1 MEKSSI
7 SVFYSYSH
15 KDEKLRDD
23 LEAHLSPLLRKGLI
37 SNWHDRCISA
47 GQEWVTEIDDNIR
60 SADIILLLV
69 SSDFIASEY
78 CYGKELLIA
87 IDNHE
92 ANQSIVIP
100 IILRPTDWEGTPFAK
115 LQALPA
121 DAKPVTSWSSQD
133 DAWLNVVK
141 GIKKTIIQRL
151 ELKSRI
157 KESTGLR
164 SMNDLLERFVDKL
177 ELHSN
182 EENVTSGL
190 ETGIVDLDLLVD
202 GLHSS
207 QLITIAARPNMGKG
221 DLALN
226 IATHAALSNKLPVAY
241 FTMTMTAEQ
250 LTQRLVSSLSSID
263 SNSLSRAKLDDDQWA
278 RTSAS
283 IGLLLESPLYIDESI
298 FSTVEELRKKCIEL
312 YSNHKLEL
320 IVIDSIQHLTP
331 LINLKDNVSISIPKQ
346 LKSLARELSIPILI
360 TCSVPIEVEKRTCK
374 RPILSDL
381 SDFCELEEFSDT
393 ILFIYREE
401 VYNEFTGNAGEA
413 ELLIAKEM
421 FNKLGR
427 VRVNYTENNY
437 NFRSYAKF
445 NIE

>member
-15 KDEKLRDD
+15 KDEKLRDS

-115 LQALPA
+115 LQALPT

-141 GIKKTIIQRL
+141 GIKKTITQRL
-151 ELKSRI
+151 ELKSRS
-157 KESTGLR
+157 KKSTGLR
-164 SMNDLLERFVDKL
+164 SMNDLIERFVDKL
-177 ELHSN
+177 ELHSIST
-182 EENVTSGL
+182 NVTSGL
-190 ETGIVDLDLLVD
+190 ETGLADLDVLID

-207 QLITIAARPNMGKG
+207 QLITIAARPSMGKG

-226 IATHAALSNKLPVAY
+226 IATHTALSNKLPVAY

-250 LTQRLVSSLSSID
+250 LTQRLVSSVSSID
-263 SNSLSRAKLDDDQWA
+263 SHSLSRANLDDDQWG

-283 IGLLLESPLYIDESI
+283 LGLLLESPLYIDESI

-346 LKSLARELSIPILI
+346 LKSLARELNIPIII
-360 TCSVPIEVEKRTCK
+360 TSSVPIEIEKRACK
-374 RPILSDL
+374 RPVLSDL
-381 SDFCELEEFSDT
+381 SSFCELEEFSDT
-393 ILFIYREE
+393 ILFIYRDD
-401 VYNEFTGNAGEA
+401 VYDEFSEYPEEA

-421 FNKLGR
+421 FNKLGA

-437 NFRSYAKF
+437 NFRSYVK
-445 NIE
+445 NE